1 MTPEDPGPVREHPV
15 YRDEHTP
22 KPIVSNT
29 AHARLSLPS
38 LDEVRH
44 SILSLPVFKPRW
56 KPWSPA
62 SAAKAAIGFAIV
74 FGLLV
79 VVTFRETKR
88 WAPRLVFHAAA
99 APAVSDVPAAAA
111 PAAPRADA
119 ALSRERRSPI
129 SGGLLMLPPAFESAD
144 GRYDLLLHLHGNTDL
159 VEESVAFSGLNTVLV
174 IMNLGTGSGPYED
187 RFANPGVLPEIIE
200 RAQALMEK
208 RGLAHA
214 TLRRLA
220 LSGWSAGYGGVLKVL
235 EQPALAAR
243 VDAVLLMDGIHV
255 GYAPQSHDLLLDRL
269 APFTRFAK
277 EAVEGRR
284 MFSITHTHITPLGNY
299 AGTRETTDALLRL
312 VGVSREPGGD
322 RHDLPILRSLEGV
335 MPKRLIHALDP
346 DSTARRGGLV
356 VRDYTGDQPEDH
368 MLHLMNMAV
377 TVLPD
382 LKAWWAK

>member
-1 MTPEDPGPVREHPV
+1 V
-15 YRDEHTP
+15 
-22 KPIVSNT
+22 
-29 AHARLSLPS
+29 
-38 LDEVRH
+38 
-44 SILSLPVFKPRW
+44 
-56 KPWSPA
+56 
-62 SAAKAAIGFAIV
+62 
-74 FGLLV
+74 LV
-79 VVTFRETKR
+79 VLTLRVTKR
-88 WAPRLVFHAAA
+88 WAPRLVMAAPIPTASDAPVA
-99 APAVSDVPAAAA
+99 APAPPPV
-111 PAAPRADA
+111 RADA

-129 SGGLLMLPPAFESAD
+129 SGGLLMLPPSFQSAD

-159 VEESVAFSGLNTVLV
+159 VEESVSFSGLNAVLV

-187 RFANPGVLPEIIE
+187 RFANPGTLPEIID
-200 RAQALMEK
+200 RAQAIMEK
-208 RGLAHA
+208 RGLARA

-243 VDAVLLMDGIHV
+243 VDSVLLMDGIHV

-284 MFSITHTHITPLGNY
+284 LFSITHTHITPLGNY

-312 VGVSREPGGD
+312 VGVAREPGGD

-335 MPKRLIHALDP
+335 MPKRLIHALTP
-346 DSTARRGGLV
+346 ETTARRGGLV
-356 VRDYTGDQPEDH
+356 VRDYPGDQPEDH

-382 LKAWWAK
+382 LKTWWAK